1 MSIPLEDN
9 VSDIIGKA
17 QRGLRISD
25 SQFAER
31 SGISAEKMRKLRDG
45 DFDDDTVER
54 AAPVLKLD
62 AAALRKLAA
71 GKWNPESIGEVEGL
85 AQFNTNYHD
94 MTVNAYLV
102 WDPANREAVAFDTG
116 ADCSGMLRRIEKE
129 KLRVKLILL
138 THAHPD
144 HVADL
149 RRLRKSTGAPVYI
162 SEREAEEGAEAIAE
176 GKRFRSGSLEIE
188 ARLTS
193 GHSPGGMTY
202 VVTGLSRPVAVVG
215 DSLFAGSMGG
225 GNVSYE
231 DALRNNREKILT
243 LPDET
248 IICPGHGPLTTVRK
262 EKRDNPFFAMH
273 LAVGRDSVEPRNT
286 VGSAERRPTKNKE

>member
-9 VSDIIGKA
+9 LSDIIGKA
-17 QRGLRISD
+17 QRGLGISD
-25 SQFAER
+25 SQLAEK
-31 SGISAEKMRKLRDG
+31 SGVSAEKIRKLREG
-45 DFDDDTVER
+45 TFDDDTVER
-54 AAPVLKLD
+54 TAPVLKLD
-62 AAALRKLAA
+62 PAALRKLAA
-71 GKWNPESIGEVEGL
+71 GKWGPEATGEIEGL
-85 AQFNTNYHD
+85 AQFNTTYGD

-102 WDPANREAVAFDTG
+102 WDPATREAVAFDTG
-116 ADCSGMLRRIEKE
+116 ADCSDMLQRIEKE
-129 KLRVKLILL
+129 NLNVKLILL
-138 THAHPD
+138 THSHPD

-149 RRLRKSTGAPVYI
+149 RRLRKATGAPVYI
-162 SEREAEEGAEAIAE
+162 SKLEEAEGAEEVEE
-176 GKRFRSGSLEIE
+176 GKHFRVGSLEIE

-193 GHSPGGMTY
+193 GHSPGGMTF
-202 VVTGLSRPVAVVG
+202 VVTGLSRPVAIAG

-248 IICPGHGPLTTVRK
+248 IVCPGHGPLTTVGK

-273 LAVGRDSVEPRNT
+273 R
-286 VGSAERRPTKNKE
+286 

>member
-17 QRGLRISD
+17 QRGLGISD
-25 SQFAER
+25 SQLAER
-31 SGISAEKMRKLRDG
+31 AGGSAEKIRKLRDG
-45 DFDDDTVER
+45 DLDDDAVDPVAT
-54 AAPVLKLD
+54 VLKLS
-62 AAALRKLAA
+62 ATALRKLAS
-71 GKWNPESIGEVEGL
+71 GDWQPEAIADIPGL
-85 AQFNTNYHD
+85 AQFNTAYHD

-102 WDPANREAVAFDTG
+102 WDPATREAVAFDTG
-116 ADCSGMLRRIEKE
+116 ADCGGMLQRIEQE
-129 KLRVKLILL
+129 RLSVKLILL

-149 RRLRKSTGAPVYI
+149 RRLKKATDAPVYI
-162 SEREAEEGAEAIAE
+162 SRLEEEEGAQKVEE
-176 GKRFRSGSLEIE
+176 GKRFQVGSLGIE

-193 GHSPGGMTY
+193 GHSPGGLTFI
-202 VVTGLSRPVAVVG
+202 VTGLSRPVAIVG

-243 LPDET
+243 LSDET
-248 IICPGHGPLTTVRK
+248 IVCPGHGPLTTVGK
-262 EKRDNPFFAMH
+262 EKRDNPFFAIH
-273 LAVGRDSVEPRNT
+273 R
-286 VGSAERRPTKNKE
+286 

>member
-1 MSIPLEDN
+1 MAIPLEDN

-17 QRGLRISD
+17 QRGLGISD
-25 SQFAER
+25 SQLAER
-31 SGISAEKMRKLRDG
+31 AGVGAEAVRKLRSG
-45 DFDDDTVER
+45 DLEGEAIER
-54 AAPVLKLD
+54 VAPVLKLS

-71 GKWNPESIGEVEGL
+71 GDWNPETIGDIDGL
-85 AQFNTNYHD
+85 AMFNTTYGD

-102 WDPANREAVAFDTG
+102 WDPATRDAVAFDTG
-116 ADCSGMLRRIEKE
+116 ADCSAMLKRVTKDHL
-129 KLRVKLILL
+129 KVKLILL

-149 RRLRKSTGAPVYI
+149 RRLRKETDAPVYI
-162 SEREAEEGAEAIAE
+162 SELEPEEGAESIAE
-176 GKRFRSGSLEIE
+176 GKRFEIGSLKIE

-193 GHSPGGMTY
+193 GHSPGGITY
-202 VVTGLSRPVAVVG
+202 VVNGLERPIAIVG

-231 DALRNNREKILT
+231 DAIQNNREKILT

-248 IICPGHGPLTTVRK
+248 IVCPGHGPLTTVGK
-262 EKRDNPFFAMH
+262 EKRDNPFFAN
-273 LAVGRDSVEPRNT
+273 LNA
-286 VGSAERRPTKNKE
+286 

>member
-31 SGISAEKMRKLRDG
+31 SGISAEKIRKLRDG

-54 AAPVLKLD
+54 TAPVLKLN
-62 AAALRKLAA
+62 AAALRKLAV
-71 GKWNPESIGEVEGL
+71 GKWNPESIDEIEGL

-102 WDPANREAVAFDTG
+102 WDPTNREAVTFDTG
-116 ADCSGMLRRIEKE
+116 GDCSGMLRRIEKE
-129 KLRVKLILL
+129 KLRVRLILL

-149 RRLRKSTGAPVYI
+149 RRLRKATGAPVYI
-162 SEREAEEGAEAIAE
+162 SEREAEEGAEAIEE
-176 GKRFRSGSLEIE
+176 GKRFRSGALEIE

-248 IICPGHGPLTTVRK
+248 IICPGHGPLTTVGK

-273 LAVGRDSVEPRNT
+273 WR
-286 VGSAERRPTKNKE
+286 